1 MVLQSVKNERVCSW
15 FQEQLEQL
23 QHSAPNM
30 DPAQMSQL
38 LSCCYSLLSPE
49 SSLLGLPD
57 FPVDGLPVA
66 VKLMVSDP
74 ESLFLIH
81 NNYHLLLTT
90 PCDFVSSQQLQNC
103 C

>member
-1 MVLQSVKNERVCSW
+1 MSVW

-23 QHSAPNM
+23 QNSAPNV

-38 LSCCYSLLSPE
+38 LSCCYSLLSPK

-57 FPVDGLPVA
+57 FPVDRLPAA
-66 VKLMVSDP
+66 VKLMVSDT

-81 NNYHLLLTT
+81 YNCH
-90 PCDFVSSQQLQNC
+90 PCDFVSSQQLQNSE
-103 C
+103 